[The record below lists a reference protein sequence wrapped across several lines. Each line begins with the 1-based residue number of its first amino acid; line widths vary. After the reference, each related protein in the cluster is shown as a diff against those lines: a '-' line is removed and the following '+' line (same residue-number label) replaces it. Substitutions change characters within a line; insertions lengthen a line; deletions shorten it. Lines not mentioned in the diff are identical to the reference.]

1 VSWLGGI
8 GFTMSLFVTGL
19 AFRDEAL
26 VTDAKVGIFAASI
39 GAALVGWMLL
49 RREAPCDVPEVPDE
63 DPVPVAR
70 ERAPTAA

>member
-19 AFRDEAL
+19 AFTDEAL
-26 VTDAKVGIFAASI
+26 VTEAKVGIFAASVC
-39 GAALVGWMLL
+39 AALVGWLLL

-63 DPVPVAR
+63 AEPVGGEP
-70 ERAPTAA
+70 APAAA